1 MISLKLLLT
10 YNTNMKTKHP
20 VGNTKIKILKFSKN
34 LISSLILFFLSLVFK
49 INRKN
54 NEIIISTAF
63 YAPWKE
69 DKEFN
74 SFYENIENFTLLDT
88 KRLYTLWY
96 FAKSL
101 KNTNASILDVG
112 CMFGGAGFAMS
123 KANKIGSTYLF
134 DTFEGFRTEEEFHKK
149 EHFIYKDIDEVKRNI
164 KKLNLK
170 RTNVFKC
177 YFPNKLKKNLALKK
191 IKLCHI
197 DVNVYD
203 STKKTF
209 NYVEKRMIKGGV
221 IIFDDYG
228 IHGVESVKKFVSKIS
243 KSHKDSFSFVY
254 NFMGQCILIK
264 K

>member
-1 MISLKLLLT
+1 M
-10 YNTNMKTKHP
+10 
-20 VGNTKIKILKFSKN
+20 
-34 LISSLILFFLSLVFK
+34 FFLSLVFK

-134 DTFEGFRTEEEFHKK
+134 DTFEGFRTEKSSTKK
-149 EHFIYKDIDEVKRNI
+149 NILFIKI
-164 KKLNLK
+164 LM
-170 RTNVFKC
+170 
-177 YFPNKLKKNLALKK
+177 KLKK
-191 IKLCHI
+191 
-197 DVNVYD
+197 Y
-203 STKKTF
+203 
-209 NYVEKRMIKGGV
+209 
-221 IIFDDYG
+221 
-228 IHGVESVKKFVSKIS
+228 
-243 KSHKDSFSFVY
+243 
-254 NFMGQCILIK
+254 
-264 K
+264 

>member
-1 MISLKLLLT
+1 MT
-10 YNTNMKTKHP
+10 TKHP
-20 VGNTKIKILKFSKN
+20 AGNLKIKILKIGKDIISN
-34 LISSLILFFLSLVFK
+34 LIMFFLSFIFN
-49 INRKN
+49 INKN
-54 NEIIISTAF
+54 SNEIIISTAF

-69 DKEFN
+69 DKEFKL
-74 SFYENIENFTLLDT
+74 FYKNIENLTLLDT

-101 KNTNASILDVG
+101 KNINASILDVG

-123 KANKIGSTYLF
+123 KANKTGSTYLF
-134 DTFEGFRTEEEFHKK
+134 DTFEGFKTEEEFHKK
-149 EHFIYKDIDEVKRNI
+149 SHFIYKDISEVKKNI
-164 KKLNLK
+164 KKFNLK
-170 RTNVFKC
+170 NTQVFKC
-177 YFPNKLKKNLALKK
+177 YFPQKIKKNLALKK

-209 NYVEKRMIKGGV
+209 NYIERRMIKGGI

-228 IHGVESVKKFVSKIS
+228 IHGVDSIKKFILKIS
-243 KSHKDSFSFVY
+243 KSHNKSFSFVY

>member
-1 MISLKLLLT
+1 M
-10 YNTNMKTKHP
+10 TKHP
-20 VGNTKIKILKFSKN
+20 FGNFKIKILKESKKIISN
-34 LISSLILFFLSLVFK
+34 LILFVLSLILK
-49 INRKN
+49 INKKN

-69 DKEFN
+69 DKEFKF
-74 SFYENIENFTLLDT
+74 FYKNIENLTLLDT

-96 FAKSL
+96 FSKSL
-101 KNTNASILDVG
+101 KDINASILDVG
-112 CMFGGAGFAMS
+112 CMYGGAGFAMS
-123 KANKIGSTYLF
+123 KANKAGSTYLF
-134 DTFEGFRTEEEFHKK
+134 DTFEGFKTEEIYHKK
-149 EHFIYKDIDEVKRNI
+149 EHFVYKDIDEI
-164 KKLNLK
+164 KKNINKFSLK
-170 RTNVFKC
+170 KTKVFKC
-177 YFPNKLKKNLALKK
+177 YFPNNIKKNLNLKK

-197 DVNVYD
+197 DVNVYI

-209 NYVEKRMIKGGV
+209 QYVEKRMIKGGV

-243 KSHKDSFSFVY
+243 KSHKKSFSFIY